1 MGKHNHWLQKCIVY
15 WLLIFKK
22 NQRFSRPNYWLF
34 STHPTRKITVI
45 FPIQLKNSRL
55 FSTHSTQKI
64 TDFFTHRTKNIAD
77 CFYPIPLQ
85 KSPKFF
91 THPTIKS
98 PIFSAT
104 RLTNPMGKCCYP
116 FQVPSPLLA
125 QDLVPLFL
133 HRFLL
138 LLLLHDHVCSSI
150 EPTLAIFVSQSL
162 HVDHQSSLE
171 DMIRSGLQIRI
182 RTILSESGP
191 NFSDPDWDRNVWF
204 IQGLFSGF
212 SSYHKCKINK

>member
-22 NQRFSRPNYWLF
+22 NQRLSRPNYWLF

-55 FSTHSTQKI
+55 FSTHSTPKI
-64 TDFFTHRTKNIAD
+64 TDFFTHRTTKIAD
-77 CFYPIPLQ
+77 CFHPIPLQ
-85 KSPKFF
+85 KSPTFF

-171 DMIRSGLQIRI
+171 DTYDQVRVADPDPNHFVGIWSQFLGSGLRPECLVYSRLIFRVFK
-182 RTILSESGP
+182 LS
-191 NFSDPDWDRNVWF
+191 
-204 IQGLFSGF
+204 
-212 SSYHKCKINK
+212 